1 MGMVFV
7 NGSWLEPACATVS
20 VFDRGFLFGDGVYEV
35 IAAYDRHPFRLGAHL
50 RRLNRSLEAIRLPNP
65 MDNRQWAELI
75 ADAIAQE
82 SSTDQAVYIQVT
94 RGVAPRDHAFPD
106 CPPTIVVMGN
116 PLKPPPAAWLSQG
129 IAVVTMADIRWQ
141 RCDIK
146 TTSLL
151 ANVLLRQAAL
161 DAGAAEAVLLQD
173 GQLTEGAASSVLVVK
188 NGVLHAPPP
197 GPALLPGITAEL
209 LLALARRLELPTRL
223 GAVGETLLRNADE
236 LWLTS
241 TTREVLP
248 ITMLDRQPVG
258 DGRVGP
264 LFQHMHQAYQEARRW
279 DAATIDALLQQPS
292 SITLHP

>member
-1 MGMVFV
+1 MGMVYV
-7 NGSWLEPACATVS
+7 NGSWLEPECATVS

-35 IAAYDRHPFRLGAHL
+35 LAAYDRHPFRLSAHL
-50 RRLNRSLEAIRLPNP
+50 RRLHRSLEAIHLANP
-65 MDNRQWAELI
+65 MENRQWAELI
-75 ADAIAQE
+75 AAAIARE
-82 SSTDQAVYIQVT
+82 SSADQTVYIQVT
-94 RGVAPRDHAFPD
+94 RGAAPRDHAFPH
-106 CPPTIVVMGN
+106 CPPTIVVMAN
-116 PLKPPPAAWLSQG
+116 PLKPPPATWLSQG

-161 DAGAAEAVLLQD
+161 EAGAVEALLLRD

-209 LLALARRLELPTRL
+209 LLALAKRLGLPTRL
-223 GAVGETLLRNADE
+223 GPVGETLLHSADE
-236 LWLTS
+236 VWLTS
-241 TTREVLP
+241 TTREILP
-248 ITMLDRQPVG
+248 ITMLDEQPVG

-264 LFQHMHQAYQEARRW
+264 LFHHMHQAYQEAKRW
-279 DAATIDALLQQPS
+279 DAATIDALLQES
-292 SITLHP
+292 SGSTAHP